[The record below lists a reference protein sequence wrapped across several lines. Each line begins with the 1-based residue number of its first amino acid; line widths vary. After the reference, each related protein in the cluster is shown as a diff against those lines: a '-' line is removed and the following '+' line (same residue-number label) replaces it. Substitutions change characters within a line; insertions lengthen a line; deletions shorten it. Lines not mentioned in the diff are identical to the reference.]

1 MIEEMDADGALHP
14 SSLHRLWGSSG
25 TQTPS
30 RYGTNA
36 YLQLSPRNRGQ
47 NACGKCRD
55 CSQALVVP
63 VVAEMARISL
73 ERSIWN
79 ALPVDKERFLQTQ
92 EKKTEARTHTHTHTY
107 TYRPT
112 CNHTDIQTD
121 TEIKEVAQRTQA
133 ALRKDSRRSEIRQ
146 RYSRRG

>member
-25 TQTPS
+25 TRTPS

-36 YLQLSPRNRGQ
+36 YLELSPRYRGQ
-47 NACGKCRD
+47 NACGKCRH

-63 VVAEMARISL
+63 VVAEMARVGL

-79 ALPVDKERFLQTQ
+79 ALPVDKDGFVQTQ
-92 EKKTEARTHTHTHTY
+92 KKKTEARTHTHTY

-112 CNHTDIQTD
+112 CNHTDLQTD
-121 TEIKEVAQRTQA
+121 TEINEVAQRTRA